1 MERKELLF
9 FMIKLILLFF
19 LLFASPIEEYKTNF
33 SSSQK
38 EVYEEYY
45 LLTSK
50 ETDNFSFHLYV
61 GKSKNGISYAA
72 MLINNK
78 PKEYKL
84 MYASGN
90 SSGNSLFEFKINGR
104 GDTQFVAFTVNK
116 SGKIF
121 VATRNGNSTV
131 FEANI
136 LGGLNDSIYNDLV
149 KGKTKNTG
157 TNGGATILTDKEI
170 FGKNEILSFSKTI
183 NIILGVF
190 IALATGF
197 LITFLVIVNK
207 RKGKKGTI
215 KQEEDIIIENLEKM
229 IDESMKVVKTEE
241 PVFFEPKKLLTE
253 NGFTTNYKGM
263 SETQKEEIMLFLIK
277 AYDNKKI
284 NEKDYKKEIIELWK
298 S

>member
-1 MERKELLF
+1 
-9 FMIKLILLFF
+9 MIKLVLLFF
-19 LLFASPIEEYKTNF
+19 LLFASPIEEYKANF

-38 EVYEEYY
+38 EAYEEYY

-50 ETDNFSFHLYV
+50 ETDNFSFQLYV
-61 GKSKNGISYAA
+61 GKSKKGISYAA
-72 MLINNK
+72 MLINSS

-84 MYASGN
+84 MYADSD
-90 SSGNSLFEFKINGR
+90 SSNGSLLEFKTNGR
-104 GDTQFVAFTVNK
+104 GDIHLLAFTVK
-116 SGKIF
+116 RSGKIL
-121 VATRNGNSTV
+121 VTTKNGKSTV
-131 FEANI
+131 FEADV
-136 LGGLNDSIYNDLV
+136 LSELTDAIYNDLV

-157 TNGGATILTDKEI
+157 ANGDIDILTDEEI
-170 FGKNEILSFSKTI
+170 FGKSEALGFGKTI
-183 NIILGVF
+183 NIVLGVF

-197 LITFLVIVNK
+197 LITFLVITNK

-215 KQEEDIIIENLEKM
+215 KSEEDIIIENLEKM

-263 SETQKEEIMLFLIK
+263 SETQKEEIMLFLMK
-277 AYDNKKI
+277 AYDEKKI
-284 NEKDYKKEIIELWK
+284 TEKDYKKEIIELWK